1 MSPFAWHIIRV
12 TRYVPTSETLKSDFS
27 LFSTFLYHFWCRYS
41 IKVVFSSKVC
51 LLKLLS
57 LYFTELL
64 SSTSFPCTHFSLSS
78 LLFHCTLLLSN
89 SLLFLI
95 LCSFHSLLRLQ
106 FETTHIFFSSL
117 FSSSHPL
124 CSNSSFQ
131 FQLLSSTL
139 LFSLLSLSPLMI
151 FHQFSLQALNFFSF
165 SSLNPSFLLNSMP
178 LSSVLTCAVVS

>member
-95 LCSFHSLLRLQ
+95 LCSFHSLLLLQ
-106 FETTHIFFSSL
+106 FEITHIFFSSPL
-117 FSSSHPL
+117 FSSSRSL
-124 CSNSSFQ
+124 CLNSSFLY
-131 FQLLSSTL
+131 QLLYSPLLPTLIISSQDFPS
-139 LFSLLSLSPLMI
+139 LFS
-151 FHQFSLQALNFFSF
+151 
-165 SSLNPSFLLNSMP
+165 PS
-178 LSSVLTCAVVS
+178 T